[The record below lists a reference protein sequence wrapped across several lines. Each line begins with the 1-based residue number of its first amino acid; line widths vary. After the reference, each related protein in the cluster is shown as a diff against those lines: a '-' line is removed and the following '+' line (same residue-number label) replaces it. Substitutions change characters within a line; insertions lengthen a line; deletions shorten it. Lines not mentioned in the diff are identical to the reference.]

1 MIDKVLLF
9 KVGCVK
15 DQSLRFDQSFRV
27 KKVCI
32 DDTTI
37 QRFCD
42 GRVENVVCF
51 LIPVYYAS
59 PTHTPDD
66 DISLRI
72 LRKNIKFKKGVV

>member
-1 MIDKVLLF
+1 MSF

-15 DQSLRFDQSFRV
+15 DQSLRFDQSFCI

-32 DDTTI
+32 DDSTI

-51 LIPVYYAS
+51 LISVYYDFHF
-59 PTHTPDD
+59 T
-66 DISLRI
+66 L
-72 LRKNIKFKKGVV
+72 KFLIYSVLF